1 MTPLIQTNWQLFA
14 KEKLGN
20 FNHMESWILED
31 TSLIGRLT
39 EKHGSIKLE
48 LISEK
53 ICLHCD
59 QQISSKEISG
69 NLRKI
74 FLKANSNVVYAE
86 SFFSEG
92 VISQFNKFRALGNEA
107 LGKYLFS
114 HKNINKVETYVAT
127 YQLENKEYVARKCI
141 YSLNEELFSV
151 IEVFLFDE

>member
-39 EKHGSIKLE
+39 EKYGSIKLE

-59 QQISSKEISG
+59 QQISSQEISG
-69 NLRKI
+69 I
-74 FLKANSNVVYAE
+74 
-86 SFFSEG
+86 
-92 VISQFNKFRALGNEA
+92 
-107 LGKYLFS
+107 
-114 HKNINKVETYVAT
+114 
-127 YQLENKEYVARKCI
+127 LERY
-141 YSLNEELFSV
+141 F
-151 IEVFLFDE
+151 

>member
-53 ICLHCD
+53 SVFI
-59 QQISSKEISG
+59 
-69 NLRKI
+69 
-74 FLKANSNVVYAE
+74 A
-86 SFFSEG
+86 
-92 VISQFNKFRALGNEA
+92 
-107 LGKYLFS
+107 
-114 HKNINKVETYVAT
+114 INKYH
-127 YQLENKEYVARKCI
+127 RKK
-141 YSLNEELFSV
+141 
-151 IEVFLFDE
+151 